1 MLLKINKPLSKLK
14 IGIVGSRS
22 DCFSSVLEEKNI
34 KYKVLKVKEID
45 ESYDLILESG
55 LYRVIPDEILK
66 KPKIGIIGTH
76 ETPLPEG
83 RGFAPIQWSVLNKRE
98 HLVITLY
105 KLNIGVDDGEII
117 NQVRKP
123 IAKLDT
129 VKVLDLKRKEGIKEG
144 FRIFIDEL
152 EQGYIVLR
160 GQTGRPSYSKKR
172 TPESCELDVNKTLAN
187 LWDHIRICDNE
198 KYPAWF
204 KINNKKITIKYE
216 VDLLEKE

>member
-123 IAKLDT
+123 IAKLEIGRL
-129 VKVLDLKRKEGIKEG
+129 VLINKCKIKWCKVTSGNYSGWIIKSSLWG
-144 FRIFIDEL
+144 
-152 EQGYIVLR
+152 
-160 GQTGRPSYSKKR
+160 
-172 TPESCELDVNKTLAN
+172 KT
-187 LWDHIRICDNE
+187 
-198 KYPAWF
+198 
-204 KINNKKITIKYE
+204 
-216 VDLLEKE
+216 